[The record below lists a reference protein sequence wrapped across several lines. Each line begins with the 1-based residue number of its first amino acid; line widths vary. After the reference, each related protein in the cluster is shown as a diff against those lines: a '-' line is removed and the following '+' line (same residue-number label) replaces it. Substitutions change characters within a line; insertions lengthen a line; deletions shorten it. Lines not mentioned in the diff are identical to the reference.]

1 MSTVD
6 YQICLAQATA
16 GAETWVSIKDLGGS
30 RLRRDLYM
38 SGLDTVQF
46 QVNSATA
53 LTDVPMF
60 AYKATVRLRRMVDG
74 APSYW
79 FVGRVMTQP
88 KRGSGRAESYGVRIE
103 GPWSWFQGTT
113 LRQPW
118 SAAGGGITK
127 PRVILF
133 CDQDGSRI
141 TTGAQ
146 IIAAAEFA
154 RAAGC
159 PIAPVTSS
167 TVADGYTPPFDEQLN
182 IKCADVV
189 CKALSYHPHASCWFD
204 YSQREAVFHVAQRQT
219 LPTVSYS
226 IVGRDDIEIGERTD
240 MQVPAIALC
249 YEQSGTVD
257 GQPFIDTTLDWA
269 PVIAGEST
277 AARDARLAQV
287 DVLWACYSLQGAAVT
302 TTSQVIVAEAFPLTP
317 TLAWWKARAPTLT
330 EFDDADITITNVRRL
345 GLSSLSNLLVSGEKQ
360 PWMSTVSIEKE
371 HLRADYS
378 YVKRSVIDGVSTV
391 VDQGTKSITLEVWVT
406 GATIGTNVYRC
417 PASVDE
423 GEPVPVGI
431 AAQLY
436 AEWAQLHYQG
446 TLKLVG
452 DDLPGDALPGKA
464 LNLTGGE
471 AAWATMAAMIIHC
484 GEDADSSQTEINF
497 GIPDWTDV
505 DSRVAFARATRERNP
520 ADSRVWQTGPTATG
534 ISGSVATAVLRD
546 GNVDAGYVRQLFAST
561 GSVRHMIVVD
571 ANGISKTADA
581 ATASVI
587 APREVLLPFVDTSD
601 GNKVKAKPVQVLASM
616 PYGTAIAIGASE
628 LATATPAAVA
638 ATGAVGTST
647 KAAKEDHVHAGV
659 TLADATPSA
668 VGSAGAV
675 GTSSKAA
682 KEDHTHAGVQLAVS
696 TPAPISGSAAIGSSP
711 RAAKED
717 HAHALSIT
725 LPDPGPDTGAPVQD
739 GGTIIGPAPA
749 GFLGTSSFY
758 SRRDHIHPVNVN
770 DSVLPADTASTA
782 SAGTSNRYSR
792 ADHVHVAGA
801 AALET
806 ATPLADGTGAVGTS
820 TKAAH
825 GDHVHPAN
833 VDATAP
839 SSLATAAAAGSSA
852 KYSRADHAH
861 PAQPTGLGTLV
872 HIDTYANGGANT
884 TTWVV
889 DNAGKQAVKVWRH
902 RFYYDGTSGAEKI
915 VGVRHYEIYNPVTG
929 GLVEVGPEGI
939 YTVTTPELG
948 V

>member
-1 MSTVD
+1 
-6 YQICLAQATA
+6 
-16 GAETWVSIKDLGGS
+16 
-30 RLRRDLYM
+30 
-38 SGLDTVQF
+38 
-46 QVNSATA
+46 
-53 LTDVPMF
+53 
-60 AYKATVRLRRMVDG
+60 
-74 APSYW
+74 
-79 FVGRVMTQP
+79 
-88 KRGSGRAESYGVRIE
+88 
-103 GPWSWFQGTT
+103 
-113 LRQPW
+113 
-118 SAAGGGITK
+118 
-127 PRVILF
+127 
-133 CDQDGSRI
+133 
-141 TTGAQ
+141 
-146 IIAAAEFA
+146 
-154 RAAGC
+154 
-159 PIAPVTSS
+159 
-167 TVADGYTPPFDEQLN
+167 
-182 IKCADVV
+182 
-189 CKALSYHPHASCWFD
+189 
-204 YSQREAVFHVAQRQT
+204 
-219 LPTVSYS
+219 
-226 IVGRDDIEIGERTD
+226 
-240 MQVPAIALC
+240 
-249 YEQSGTVD
+249 
-257 GQPFIDTTLDWA
+257 
-269 PVIAGEST
+269 
-277 AARDARLAQV
+277 
-287 DVLWACYSLQGAAVT
+287 
-302 TTSQVIVAEAFPLTP
+302 
-317 TLAWWKARAPTLT
+317 
-330 EFDDADITITNVRRL
+330 
-345 GLSSLSNLLVSGEKQ
+345 
-360 PWMSTVSIEKE
+360 
-371 HLRADYS
+371 
-378 YVKRSVIDGVSTV
+378 
-391 VDQGTKSITLEVWVT
+391 
-406 GATIGTNVYRC
+406 
-417 PASVDE
+417 
-423 GEPVPVGI
+423 
-431 AAQLY
+431 
-436 AEWAQLHYQG
+436 
-446 TLKLVG
+446 
-452 DDLPGDALPGKA
+452 
-464 LNLTGGE
+464 
-471 AAWATMAAMIIHC
+471 
-484 GEDADSSQTEINF
+484 
-497 GIPDWTDV
+497 
-505 DSRVAFARATRERNP
+505 
-520 ADSRVWQTGPTATG
+520 
-534 ISGSVATAVLRD
+534 
-546 GNVDAGYVRQLFAST
+546 
-561 GSVRHMIVVD
+561 
-571 ANGISKTADA
+571 
-581 ATASVI
+581 
-587 APREVLLPFVDTSD
+587 
-601 GNKVKAKPVQVLASM
+601 M